1 MSSVVAFTGW
11 TVPLSWLWVVVM
23 ALFLV
28 QWALELQGS
37 VPKWHGPRRGLSS
50 DAWAWA
56 GFWFLLYL
64 VITGGGGLAFG
75 IAMGATGLF
84 SSGGLYLMFVIGFGL
99 SFTVVLRLF
108 RLVSGD

>member
-1 MSSVVAFTGW
+1 MSIVVALAGW
-11 TVPLSWLWVVVM
+11 IVGLSWLWVVVI
-23 ALFLV
+23 AVLLV

-37 VPKWHGPRRGLSS
+37 VPEWHGPRPGLTW
-50 DAWAWA
+50 DGWAW
-56 GFWFLLYL
+56 FWFLLYL

-108 RLVSGD
+108 GLLSGD

>member
-1 MSSVVAFTGW
+1 MRIVVAFAGW
-11 TVPLSWLWVVVM
+11 SVPLSWLWVVVM

-37 VPKWHGPRRGLSS
+37 VAKWDGPRRGLSS
-50 DAWAWA
+50 NAWVWA

-64 VITGGGGLAFG
+64 IVTGGGGLAFG

-84 SSGGLYLMFVIGFGL
+84 SSGALYLMFVIGFGL

-108 RLVSGD
+108 GLVSGD

>member
-1 MSSVVAFTGW
+1 MNIVVAFAGW
-11 TVPLSWLWVVVM
+11 IVALSWLWVVVM
-23 ALFLV
+23 AVLLV

-37 VPKWHGPRRGLSS
+37 APEWHGPRRGLSS
-50 DAWAWA
+50 DGWAW
-56 GFWFLLYL
+56 FWFLLYF

-108 RLVSGD
+108 GLLSGD

>member
-1 MSSVVAFTGW
+1 
-11 TVPLSWLWVVVM
+11 
-23 ALFLV
+23 
-28 QWALELQGS
+28 
-37 VPKWHGPRRGLSS
+37 
-50 DAWAWA
+50 
-56 GFWFLLYL
+56 
-64 VITGGGGLAFG
+64 LAFG